1 MDKNKMAM
9 HSGMARVRKVEIT
22 TIENGVQTTR
32 ELNGAELEQW
42 KKDHGYDSTE
52 NETESD
58 TK

>member
-1 MDKNKMAM
+1 MDDKNIMM
-9 HSGMARVRKVEIT
+9 HSSMARVRRVEIT

>member
-1 MDKNKMAM
+1 MDDKNIIM
-9 HSGMARVRKVEIT
+9 HSSMARVRRVEIT

-32 ELNGAELEQW
+32 ELSGAELEQW